1 MIDEQG
7 PVGRLPEDEAPTE
20 IFGPIRTRERRTV
33 KLTAVLAAAIL
44 IVLAVA
50 GYEVATRLGH
60 SSTPVASRP
69 ATVVASAPAT
79 TSAAATPS
87 ASPSVSPSAASPSAA
102 SPSASVTAP
111 PQVLAP
117 INAAPVGPDG
127 AKGDDPAAAD
137 FVLRGGSATGWET
150 DWYATPEFGGLQT
163 GTGLLVDMGH
173 PVTLASVRI
182 TLGSIPGADFELL
195 AGNTAKMADMSRVAV
210 QSDASGTVQLTLTNP
225 AQARYLLVWFTKLP
239 PDGAGH
245 YMARIY
251 RITVTGHSS

>member
-33 KLTAVLAAAIL
+33 KLTAALAAAIL

-69 ATVVASAPAT
+69 AAVVTSAPAT
-79 TSAAATPS
+79 ASAAATPS
-87 ASPSVSPSAASPSAA
+87 ASPSASPAAA

-111 PQVLAP
+111 PQVLA
-117 INAAPVGPDG
+117 AVSATAVGPDG
-127 AKGDDPAAAD
+127 AKGDDPAAAG
-137 FVLRGGSATGWET
+137 FVLRGGSSTGWET
-150 DWYATPEFGGLQT
+150 DWYATPQFGDLQK

-173 PVTLASVRI
+173 PVTVASVRI
-182 TLGSIPGADFELL
+182 TLGSIPGADFEVL
-195 AGNTAKMADMSRVAV
+195 AGNTAKMADMSRLAAY
-210 QSDASGTVQLTLTNP
+210 SDASGTVQLTLTNP

-239 PDGAGH
+239 PDNAGH

-251 RITVTGHSS
+251 RITITGHSS